1 MYGSRG
7 KGNLITMNSEFE
19 DLTLEEVFNKFI
31 AEKKA
36 INLAEE
42 TIATYE
48 SVFNNFKK
56 VYSSEK
62 SCNGITPD
70 IIKEFIKYFQKRNP
84 NIKIVSINT
93 QLRHLRAILYYTM
106 DMSYLQKFSIKMMNY
121 QKEEKDIY
129 SEAEQKRLTAIPHK
143 KCNFAEFR
151 NWAMVCYFLGTGNRL
166 NTVRNLKIGDID
178 FENDEVVLKKLKNNK
193 SYRIPLS
200 PLLVEILQ
208 EYLKHRKGQLED
220 YLFPNQYGGPMTRNT
235 ITILLEAGY
244 ITRKKYLYGVPSLYA
259 LSHKG
264 KVLLGLSP
272 RQEKIRIDQIAHDI
286 AVIDTAIFFMH
297 CCQLKPTRSKGMRHK
312 G

>member
-1 MYGSRG
+1 
-7 KGNLITMNSEFE
+7 MNSELE

-42 TIATYE
+42 TIETYE
-48 SVFNNFKK
+48 SVFNNFKQ

-62 SCNGITPD
+62 LCSGITHNT
-70 IIKEFIKYFQKRNP
+70 INEFINYFQERNAK
-84 NIKIVSINT
+84 IKAVSINT
-93 QLRHLRAILYYTM
+93 QLRHLRAILYYAM
-106 DMSYLQKFSIKMMNY
+106 NMGYLQNFSIKMMNY

-129 SEAEQKRLTAIPHK
+129 SEAEQRRLTAAPNK

-178 FENDEVVLKKLKNNK
+178 FDNDEIVLKKVKNNK

-200 PLLVEILQ
+200 PLLKEILQ
-208 EYLKHRKGQLED
+208 EYLKHRKGQLDD

-235 ITILLEAGY
+235 ITTAIYRYNHSRGVMKTSTHLFRHTYATNY
-244 ITRKKYLYGVPSLYA
+244 INNGGNVLKLQK
-259 LSHKG
+259 
-264 KVLLGLSP
+264 LLGHSSMAMVKEYVSLSSKDLAKDYDKLNP
-272 RQEKIRIDQIAHDI
+272 LESLRENVLGRK
-286 AVIDTAIFFMH
+286 AIKMN
-297 CCQLKPTRSKGMRHK
+297 
-312 G
+312 